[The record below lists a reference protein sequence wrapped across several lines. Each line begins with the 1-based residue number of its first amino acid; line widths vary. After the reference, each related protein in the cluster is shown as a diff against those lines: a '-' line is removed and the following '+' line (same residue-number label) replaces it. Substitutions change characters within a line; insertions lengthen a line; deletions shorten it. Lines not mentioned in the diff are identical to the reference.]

1 MSQPRIA
8 RPLLGPGVCFGASFL
23 LCPLWVTCGHETV
36 RAAMI
41 SSHAVSKSTF
51 RISIVAAVVAAAYT
65 AYEGW
70 QSNVQAYNGTLQMVL
85 TYECGGAQ
93 SDDNLRA
100 ALNGARIDLS
110 KVGCSNRPFFWASY
124 HEIIQAREGKLR
136 REKLSDIPMF
146 RVNLEGA
153 AAIVNA
159 VIWFV
164 LVNVW
169 GVVFLC
175 GRTVVRWIHRGFKSI

>member
-1 MSQPRIA
+1 
-8 RPLLGPGVCFGASFL
+8 
-23 LCPLWVTCGHETV
+23 
-36 RAAMI
+36 MI

-51 RISIVAAVVAAAYT
+51 RLSMVAAVVAAAYT

-164 LVNVW
+164 LVNVL

-175 GRTVVRWIHRGFKSI
+175 GRTVVRWLHRGVQEYLT

>member
-1 MSQPRIA
+1 
-8 RPLLGPGVCFGASFL
+8 
-23 LCPLWVTCGHETV
+23 
-36 RAAMI
+36 MI

-100 ALNGARIDLS
+100 ALNVRASTLARSVAPTGHFSGPPTTRLY
-110 KVGCSNRPFFWASY
+110 K
-124 HEIIQAREGKLR
+124 
-136 REKLSDIPMF
+136 REKESYGERNCLIF
-146 RVNLEGA
+146 RCSE
-153 AAIVNA
+153 
-159 VIWFV
+159 
-164 LVNVW
+164 
-169 GVVFLC
+169 
-175 GRTVVRWIHRGFKSI
+175 

>member
-1 MSQPRIA
+1 
-8 RPLLGPGVCFGASFL
+8 
-23 LCPLWVTCGHETV
+23 
-36 RAAMI
+36 MI

-51 RISIVAAVVAAAYT
+51 RISIVGAVVAAAYT

-136 REKLSDIPMF
+136 REKLSDYSDVQSEP
-146 RVNLEGA
+146 RRRGSNRQRSNLVCAGQCVGCSFSMRADSRPLDPPRLQEY
-153 AAIVNA
+153 
-159 VIWFV
+159 
-164 LVNVW
+164 L
-169 GVVFLC
+169 
-175 GRTVVRWIHRGFKSI
+175 T

>member
-1 MSQPRIA
+1 
-8 RPLLGPGVCFGASFL
+8 
-23 LCPLWVTCGHETV
+23 
-36 RAAMI
+36 MI

-51 RISIVAAVVAAAYT
+51 RLSMVAAVVAAAYT

-70 QSNVQAYNGTLQMVL
+70 DANVHAYNDTLQMVL
-85 TYECGGAQ
+85 TYECGGGQ
-93 SDDNLRA
+93 SDDNLRT

-110 KVGCSNRPFFWASY
+110 KVGCSNQPFFWASY
-124 HEIIQAREGKLR
+124 NEIIQAREGKLR

-146 RVNLEGA
+146 RLNIEGA

-159 VIWFV
+159 VNWFV
-164 LVNVW
+164 LVNVL

-175 GRTVVRWIHRGFKSI
+175 GRTVVRWLHRGLQEYLT

>member
-1 MSQPRIA
+1 
-8 RPLLGPGVCFGASFL
+8 
-23 LCPLWVTCGHETV
+23 
-36 RAAMI
+36 MI

-124 HEIIQAREGKLR
+124 TRLYK
-136 REKLSDIPMF
+136 REKESYGERNCLIF
-146 RVNLEGA
+146 RCSE
-153 AAIVNA
+153 
-159 VIWFV
+159 
-164 LVNVW
+164 
-169 GVVFLC
+169 
-175 GRTVVRWIHRGFKSI
+175 